1 MKLRKLAA
9 LAMTAVLSLTVLVGC
24 GSDDKNKIKSDGK
37 SAASISEAFEK
48 AAAMDKYTFN
58 GSFTMTVSGDAIE
71 DIDEEF
77 MSVIGGGNGVT
88 LSGTWDGKADNKNN
102 EADVSLGVSLGGKSS
117 VKLLDYVLAD
127 GDAYVGLGTMVDGM
141 DKLLKE
147 MSEEQISVK
156 ELIGDELPDGN
167 YLKVSKETLNEIMN
181 IIEDSYGDMLK
192 ASGMPIASG
201 SYEDMMSE
209 FMSSDQYK
217 KAQESIKYFAELI
230 VKGMKNG
237 SDTCFTNDGDTY
249 RVTINKNNINDILS
263 GVLDEVQKNSDDI
276 AKRIND
282 IAGEDVVTVQQ
293 LEQMASL
300 LSVYDIATLMGEY
313 DFSISLS
320 ASYVDDTFK
329 TGVAFAFSDSSNKMA
344 LSFENTAKKDES
356 LKISA
361 PSDVIADKDAK
372 PIIDEFMNGLREG
385 INGTAGNITFD
396 DDWDNDDWYN
406 DDWDDDNSDNNSQN
420 NNSQNN
426 SNQNNN
432 SNNQHHD
439 DVHHNDEHHN
449 TGYNNTTDNN
459 NNAGSSSSVSNK
471 QYASIKEYVEDDEFQ
486 KQVEQ
491 QMKSYEGMGMSMTIT
506 GEGNKLVYTYKYTDE
521 MLIDDDFTLED
532 AKEYFDNAINGQKS
546 TFTSLCKQLPIYIDV
561 EDPVV
566 VLRYYDFDNT
576 LIYEKEFTAE
586 N

>member
-1 MKLRKLAA
+1 
-9 LAMTAVLSLTVLVGC
+9 MTAVLSLTVLAGC

-71 DIDEEF
+71 DIDEEI

-192 ASGMPIASG
+192 DSGMPIASG

-237 SDTCFTNDGDTY
+237 SDTCFTNDGDIY

-293 LEQMASL
+293 LEQMTSL

-313 DFSISLS
+313 DFSVSLS

-361 PSDVIADKDAK
+361 PSDVIADQDAK

-385 INGTAGNITFD
+385 INETAGNITFD
-396 DDWDNDDWYN
+396 DDWDNDDW
-406 DDWDDDNSDNNSQN
+406 DDDNSDNDNQN

-426 SNQNNN
+426 STQNNN

-439 DVHHNDEHHN
+439 DVHHN

-459 NNAGSSSSVSNK
+459 EKDTANSSSNVSDK

-521 MLIDDDFTLED
+521 TLIDDDFTLED
-532 AKEYFDNAINGQKS
+532 AREYFDDAINGQKS

-561 EDPVV
+561 ENPVV

-576 LIYEKEFTAE
+576 LIYEKEFTAD

>member
-9 LAMTAVLSLTVLVGC
+9 LAMTAVLSLTVLAGC

-192 ASGMPIASG
+192 DSGMPIASG

-237 SDTCFTNDGDTY
+237 SDTCFTNDGDIY

-293 LEQMASL
+293 LEQMTSL

-313 DFSISLS
+313 DFSVSLS

-361 PSDVIADKDAK
+361 PSDVIADQDAK

-385 INGTAGNITFD
+385 INETAGNITFD
-396 DDWDNDDWYN
+396 DDWDNDDW
-406 DDWDDDNSDNNSQN
+406 DDDNSDNDNQN

-426 SNQNNN
+426 STQNNN

-439 DVHHNDEHHN
+439 DVHHN

-459 NNAGSSSSVSNK
+459 EKDTANSSSNVSDK

-521 MLIDDDFTLED
+521 KLIDDDFTLED
-532 AKEYFDNAINGQKS
+532 AREYFDEAINGQKS

-561 EDPVV
+561 ENPVV

-576 LIYEKEFTAE
+576 LIYEKEFTAD

>member
-9 LAMTAVLSLTVLVGC
+9 LAMTAVLSLTVLAGC

-71 DIDEEF
+71 DIDEEI

-192 ASGMPIASG
+192 DSGMPIASG

-344 LSFENTAKKDES
+344 LSLENTAKKDES

-361 PSDVIADKDAK
+361 PSDVIADQDAK

-396 DDWDNDDWYN
+396 DDWDNDDW
-406 DDWDDDNSDNNSQN
+406 DDDNSDNDNQNNNNQN

-546 TFTSLCKQLPIYIDV
+546 TFTTLCKQLPIYIDV

>member
-9 LAMTAVLSLTVLVGC
+9 LAMTAVLSLTVLAGC

-48 AAAMDKYTFN
+48 AAAMDRYTFN

-71 DIDEEF
+71 DIDEEI

-192 ASGMPIASG
+192 DSGMPIASG

-344 LSFENTAKKDES
+344 LSLENTAKKDES

-361 PSDVIADKDAK
+361 PSDVIADQDAK

-396 DDWDNDDWYN
+396 DDWDNDDW
-406 DDWDDDNSDNNSQN
+406 DDDNSDNDNQNNNNQN

-439 DVHHNDEHHN
+439 DIHHNDEHQN

-546 TFTSLCKQLPIYIDV
+546 TFTTLCKQLPIYIDV